1 MAKRRTARLIFD
13 IESAADGDLI
23 AKIRYPGEKLSPAE
37 AVKRYRAE
45 LLEHNGKDFIP
56 YTFQLPVSLVVATVA
71 DDYSLIDLVALDEEL
86 SRPYEIVRLFW
97 EGWRKNDQPQLVSFN
112 GRGFDMPLL
121 EVCAFRYGL
130 GIPEWIAENARS
142 FEQPRNRFNSAAH
155 LDLHEFLTNNGASRF
170 VGGLSLAANLIGKP
184 GKLDVKLSDDKS
196 YAKIIAEPLEKGYGL
211 TLGNSLRRILLSSIR
226 GAAVTS
232 IQIDGVLHEF
242 TSIKG
247 VREDV
252 TDIVLNVKSLAL
264 KSNSEGTKKLI
275 LDAKGPGEIKA
286 SDITQVADVEI
297 LNPDLVICNLDENT
311 NFHMEMN
318 VSTGKGYVPA
328 DLNKPE
334 EPPLGLIAID
344 SLYSPV
350 KKVSYSI
357 STAREGKALDYD
369 KLIMEVE
376 TNGSISAED
385 AVAYSA
391 RIFQDQLKM
400 FVNFDE
406 PVEAPVKEV
415 STEPEFNK
423 NLLRKVD
430 ELELSVRSMNCLKND
445 NIIYIGDLVQ
455 KSEGEMLRTPN
466 FGRKSLNEIKEVL
479 TGMSLYLGMEIP
491 NWPPDNIAEMSK
503 KLEEQI

>member
-1 MAKRRTARLIFD
+1 MENTEINLKNW
-13 IESAADGDLI
+13 
-23 AKIRYPGEKLSPAE
+23 K
-37 AVKRYRAE
+37 
-45 LLEHNGKDFIP
+45 
-56 YTFQLPVSLVVATVA
+56 
-71 DDYSLIDLVALDEEL
+71 SLI
-86 SRPYEIVRLFW
+86 
-97 EGWRKNDQPQLVSFN
+97 
-112 GRGFDMPLL
+112 
-121 EVCAFRYGL
+121 
-130 GIPEWIAENARS
+130 
-142 FEQPRNRFNSAAH
+142 
-155 LDLHEFLTNNGASRF
+155 
-170 VGGLSLAANLIGKP
+170 KP
-184 GKLDVKLSDDKS
+184 AKLDVNLSDDKS

-226 GAAVTS
+226 GTAVTA

-275 LDAKGPGEIKA
+275 LDAKGPGVIKA
-286 SDITQVADVEI
+286 SNITPVNEIEI
-297 LNPDLVICNLDENT
+297 LNPDLIICNLDENT
-311 NFHMEMN
+311 SFHMEMTVGN
-318 VSTGKGYVPA
+318 GKGYVSA

-334 EPPLGLIAID
+334 EPPLGLIPID
-344 SLYSPV
+344 SLFSPV
-350 KKVSYSI
+350 KKVSYSV

-369 KLIMEVE
+369 KLTMEVE

-385 AVAYSA
+385 ALAYSA
-391 RIFQDQLKM
+391 RIFQDQLAM

-406 PVEAPVKEV
+406 PQEV
-415 STEPEFNK
+415 TVSETPKEPEFNR

-466 FGRKSLNEIKEVL
+466 FGRKSLNEIKEIL
-479 TGMSLYLGMEIP
+479 NGMSLYLGMEIP
-491 NWPPDNIAEMSK
+491 NWPPENIAELSK
-503 KLEEQI
+503 KLEESI

>member
-1 MAKRRTARLIFD
+1 MDSLNVNTKNWKALI
-13 IESAADGDLI
+13 
-23 AKIRYPGEKLSPAE
+23 KPA
-37 AVKRYRAE
+37 
-45 LLEHNGKDFIP
+45 
-56 YTFQLPVSLVVATVA
+56 Q
-71 DDYSLIDLVALDEEL
+71 
-86 SRPYEIVRLFW
+86 
-97 EGWRKNDQPQLVSFN
+97 
-112 GRGFDMPLL
+112 
-121 EVCAFRYGL
+121 
-130 GIPEWIAENARS
+130 
-142 FEQPRNRFNSAAH
+142 
-155 LDLHEFLTNNGASRF
+155 
-170 VGGLSLAANLIGKP
+170 
-184 GKLDVKLSDDKS
+184 LDVEISDDKS
-196 YAKIIAEPLEKGYGL
+196 NVKIIAEPLEKGYGL

-226 GAAVTS
+226 GAAVTT

-264 KSNSEGTKKLI
+264 KSSSDSVKKLI

-286 SDITQVADVEI
+286 SDITPVNDIEI

-318 VSTGKGYVPA
+318 VSNGKGYVPA
-328 DLNKPE
+328 TMNKPE

-344 SLYSPV
+344 SLFSPV
-350 KKVSYSI
+350 KKVSYSV
-357 STAREGKALDYD
+357 STAREGSALDYD
-369 KLIMEVE
+369 KLTMNVE

-391 RIFQDQLKM
+391 KIFQDQLNM

-406 PVEAPVKEV
+406 PVETEVKEV
-415 STEPEFNK
+415 SSEPEFNK
-423 NLLRKVD
+423 NLLRKVE
-430 ELELSVRSMNCLKND
+430 ELELSVRSINCLKND

-479 TGMSLYLGMEIP
+479 TSMSLYLGMEIP
-491 NWPPDNIAEMSK
+491 NWPPENIAEMSK

>member
-1 MAKRRTARLIFD
+1 MQTENVNVKNWKSLLKPAK
-13 IESAADGDLI
+13 
-23 AKIRYPGEKLSPAE
+23 
-37 AVKRYRAE
+37 
-45 LLEHNGKDFIP
+45 
-56 YTFQLPVSLVVATVA
+56 
-71 DDYSLIDLVALDEEL
+71 
-86 SRPYEIVRLFW
+86 
-97 EGWRKNDQPQLVSFN
+97 
-112 GRGFDMPLL
+112 
-121 EVCAFRYGL
+121 
-130 GIPEWIAENARS
+130 
-142 FEQPRNRFNSAAH
+142 
-155 LDLHEFLTNNGASRF
+155 LDLQ
-170 VGGLSLAANLIGKP
+170 
-184 GKLDVKLSDDKS
+184 LSDDKS
-196 YAKIIAEPLEKGYGL
+196 YAKIVAEPLEKGYGL

-226 GAAVTS
+226 GAAVTA

-264 KSNSEGTKKLI
+264 KGSFEGSKKLI

-286 SDITQVADVEI
+286 SDITSVADVEI

-311 NFHMEMN
+311 SFHMEMTVGN
-318 VSTGKGYVPA
+318 GKGYVPA
-328 DLNKPE
+328 VMNKPE
-334 EPPLGLIAID
+334 EPPLGLIPID
-344 SLYSPV
+344 SLFSPV

-369 KLIMEVE
+369 KLTMEVQ

-391 RIFQDQLKM
+391 KIFQDQLSM
-400 FVNFDE
+400 FINFDE
-406 PVEAPVKEV
+406 PQEV
-415 STEPEFNK
+415 TIREKPTEPEFNK

-479 TGMSLYLGMEIP
+479 NGMSLYLGMEIP
-491 NWPPDNIAEMSK
+491 NWPPDNIAELSK
-503 KLEEQI
+503 KLEEAI

>member
-1 MAKRRTARLIFD
+1 M
-13 IESAADGDLI
+13 EN
-23 AKIRYPGEKLSPAE
+23 
-37 AVKRYRAE
+37 
-45 LLEHNGKDFIP
+45 LEVNNKNWK
-56 YTFQLPVSLVVATVA
+56 
-71 DDYSLIDLVALDEEL
+71 SLIKPA
-86 SRPYEIVRLFW
+86 
-97 EGWRKNDQPQLVSFN
+97 K
-112 GRGFDMPLL
+112 L
-121 EVCAFRYGL
+121 EV
-130 GIPEWIAENARS
+130 
-142 FEQPRNRFNSAAH
+142 Q
-155 LDLHEFLTNNGASRF
+155 
-170 VGGLSLAANLIGKP
+170 
-184 GKLDVKLSDDKS
+184 LSDDKS

-226 GAAVTS
+226 GTAVTA

-247 VREDV
+247 IREDV
-252 TDIVLNVKSLAL
+252 TDIVLNIKSLAL
-264 KSNSEGTKKLI
+264 KSSSEGTKKLI

-286 SDITQVADVEI
+286 SDITPLPDIEI
-297 LNPDLVICNLDENT
+297 LNPELVICNLDEKT

-318 VSTGKGYVPA
+318 VNSGKGYVPSVM
-328 DLNKPE
+328 NKPE
-334 EPPLGLIAID
+334 DPPLGLIPID
-344 SLYSPV
+344 SLFSPV

-369 KLIMEVE
+369 KLTMEVE

-391 RIFQDQLKM
+391 RIFQDQLGM
-400 FVNFDE
+400 FVNFEE
-406 PVEAPVKEV
+406 PKEV
-415 STEPEFNK
+415 IVRDQPAEPEFNK

-491 NWPPDNIAEMSK
+491 NWPPDNIVELSK
-503 KLEEQI
+503 KLEETI